1 MVAFASFLSMSY
13 WKSSDRY
20 GLRSK
25 PQVSRNDSGQWQHLL
40 LFALVSKVMTIIL
53 IISKDSW
60 KDQRR
65 QQIQN
70 TYKCL
75 AFSKNL
81 TNAVSFVLSLW
92 AGPCVSLCHR
102 FSGQILEDWG
112 LGILSSSKFSL
123 LPSIGSLNM
132 KWALVFSS
140 FFFFFNLFND
150 ISFH

>member
-1 MVAFASFLSMSY
+1 
-13 WKSSDRY
+13 
-20 GLRSK
+20 
-25 PQVSRNDSGQWQHLL
+25 
-40 LFALVSKVMTIIL
+40 MTIIL
-53 IISKDSW
+53 IISKDCW

-92 AGPCVSLCHR
+92 AGPCVSLCNR

-123 LPSIGSLNM
+123 LPSTGSLNM
-132 KWALVFSS
+132 KWALVFSR
-140 FFFFFNLFND
+140 FFFFNLFDDKILVFIRTMLYVQFPNNALKLTFS
-150 ISFH
+150 ISIITRFVITSNPFVWLSLADTF